1 MVASRNI
8 RIPGIS
14 GACPAPFRYNFSVFR
29 HIYSGRRRYRKKNPP
44 SNPTIDPA
52 LPCPRKVITTF
63 PAGGI
68 CSRPSRRMAPGSGGS
83 AAGPD

>member
-29 HIYSGRRRYRKKNPP
+29 HIYSGRRRYRKKNYPQIQQSTP
-44 SNPTIDPA
+44 H
-52 LPCPRKVITTF
+52 CPVREK
-63 PAGGI
+63 
-68 CSRPSRRMAPGSGGS
+68 
-83 AAGPD
+83 